1 MKLIFTHLFIYL
13 CKLEDENESLKRQLN
28 ERNIFVVQDEGPAGH
43 QQRKSLIKVS
53 WSFAYRSS
61 IFLHILLTMIRFVIC
76 CCCCWL
82 YVA

>member
-53 WSFAYRSS
+53 WSFAYRSVIYLPAYS
-61 IFLHILLTMIRFVIC
+61 INHD
-76 CCCCWL
+76 
-82 YVA
+82 